1 MRVARPVVLDKQER
15 GALEQLA
22 RGRSLP
28 ARLAAVEKGLAAAES
43 GEFIEEEEMDARL
56 EAMFKP

>member
-1 MRVARPVVLDKQER
+1 VVLDKQER

-28 ARLAAVEKGLAAAES
+28 ARLVVNGLN
-43 GEFIEEEEMDARL
+43 
-56 EAMFKP
+56 

>member
-22 RGRSLP
+22 RGVLFQR
-28 ARLAAVEKGLAAAES
+28 VW
-43 GEFIEEEEMDARL
+43 
-56 EAMFKP
+56 